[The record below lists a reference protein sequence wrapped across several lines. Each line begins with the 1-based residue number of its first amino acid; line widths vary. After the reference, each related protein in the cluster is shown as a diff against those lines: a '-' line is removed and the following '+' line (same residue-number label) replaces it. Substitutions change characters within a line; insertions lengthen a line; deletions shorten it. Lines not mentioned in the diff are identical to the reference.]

1 DVATG
6 TLTWSDELYRMFG
19 CDPADCP
26 STFEAFLARIH
37 PDQRESVA
45 RKVRLAVESGT
56 GWTMDEQIVRLDT
69 GEVRTLLSKV
79 RAMRDADGNITRL
92 CGTCQDVTEQ
102 RRAEYALAASE
113 SRFRR
118 SFDYAAV
125 GMMMVEP
132 IDGDGV
138 ILRMNNA
145 LAQLLGIEETSYTGM
160 TLAELV
166 VSDDWPLLH
175 TILDRV
181 VHDGSSGQVEVRLC
195 GAGGKRPMVYASAA
209 RIGDA
214 GSPRDVLVHIQ
225 DITERKAAEEQ
236 LRHRALHDPLT
247 GLPNRTL
254 LLDRLD
260 LALARAE
267 RAEASV
273 AVLFLDVDNFKLI
286 NDTIGHAAGDHML
299 RAIAK
304 RIVDAGRIG
313 DTAARVGGDEFVVV
327 CENIAHEDEILTLA
341 KRLSAAIA
349 TPISVNGAEF
359 IASVSIGVAMAS
371 NRTHTPG
378 ELLRDADLAMY
389 RAKQHGKNAIEIFDD
404 ELRKLAME
412 RVSIERELRSALSND
427 EIVPYYQPI
436 VALETG
442 KLSGFEALAR
452 WQHPSRGLL
461 LPRDFL
467 PVAEETHL
475 IGTLGSLMLRD
486 ACARLA
492 AWQKAVPA
500 LTIAVNLSLRQLDGQ
515 FASVLVKS
523 LQQWAIAYSALLV
536 EVTESVLL
544 DIHKS
549 AVADLHAIAEAGIG
563 IGIDDFGTG
572 YSSLL
577 YLKRFPVGFLKVDRT
592 FVEGMPDDQ
601 DDIAIVSAIVRL
613 AQSLGLAT
621 VAEGVETQKQLDLL
635 QRLGCTYAQGNFIAP
650 PLPAIEC
657 EKFLDGRGLTVTQNT
672 VA

>member
-1 DVATG
+1 MELYERLVRSTSDAVIAADSTGRIVLCNDAAEAMFGYPCGFLTGKRASTLIPDALTPVYEENFAAAIQAGKTREEHISLVGKHADGHEFPVEVAVSIDKDGDDVRAFGIVRKVDERFEKLALLGENERRLRNAENLASVGSFEWDVATG

-19 CDPADCP
+19 CDPVDCP

-37 PDQRESVA
+37 PEQRESVA

-56 GWTMDEQIVRLDT
+56 GWTMDEHIVRLDT

-125 GMMMVEP
+125 GMMMVELTN
-132 IDGDGV
+132 GDGV

-145 LAQLLGIEETSYTGM
+145 LAQLLGIAETSYTGM

-214 GSPRDVLVHIQ
+214 ESPRSVLVHIQ

-313 DTAARVGGDEFVVV
+313 DTAARV
-327 CENIAHEDEILTLA
+327 
-341 KRLSAAIA
+341 
-349 TPISVNGAEF
+349 
-359 IASVSIGVAMAS
+359 
-371 NRTHTPG
+371 
-378 ELLRDADLAMY
+378 
-389 RAKQHGKNAIEIFDD
+389 
-404 ELRKLAME
+404 
-412 RVSIERELRSALSND
+412 
-427 EIVPYYQPI
+427 
-436 VALETG
+436 
-442 KLSGFEALAR
+442 
-452 WQHPSRGLL
+452 
-461 LPRDFL
+461 
-467 PVAEETHL
+467 
-475 IGTLGSLMLRD
+475 
-486 ACARLA
+486 
-492 AWQKAVPA
+492 
-500 LTIAVNLSLRQLDGQ
+500 
-515 FASVLVKS
+515 
-523 LQQWAIAYSALLV
+523 
-536 EVTESVLL
+536 
-544 DIHKS
+544 
-549 AVADLHAIAEAGIG
+549 
-563 IGIDDFGTG
+563 
-572 YSSLL
+572 
-577 YLKRFPVGFLKVDRT
+577 
-592 FVEGMPDDQ
+592 
-601 DDIAIVSAIVRL
+601 
-613 AQSLGLAT
+613 
-621 VAEGVETQKQLDLL
+621 
-635 QRLGCTYAQGNFIAP
+635 
-650 PLPAIEC
+650 
-657 EKFLDGRGLTVTQNT
+657 
-672 VA
+672 